1 MCVTEIPLRDLP
13 QLAIEYKRNLESI
26 AAFIE
31 SQIETSHSHDPAIR
45 YRYLID
51 KNVTESLNNAS
62 LCIRA
67 IHRTEESID
76 SDDMDKTSSEA
87 IENSSRYTIGFV
99 HRLVK
104 VLLNGSEPDR
114 NTSIGCIGLYGE
126 SVIDARFRARQQNQS
141 VTAAKV
147 YGILGKLCRGMNSSF
162 TVGQVYPKRTFRFTL
177 YEWSKVLLSTALDF
191 EKLLSELAPLSE
203 NGFQSD
209 MDGIANFFDTLC
221 LDTT

>member
-1 MCVTEIPLRDLP
+1 MP
-13 QLAIEYKRNLESI
+13 QFAIEYKRNLEST
-26 AAFIE
+26 AAFVE
-31 SQIETSHSHDPAIR
+31 SQIETSHDHDPAIR
-45 YRYLID
+45 YRYLLG

-67 IHRTEESID
+67 IHCMEESID
-76 SDDMDKTSSEA
+76 PDNMDKTSSEA

-104 VLLNGSEPDR
+104 VLLVGPEPDR
-114 NTSIGCIGLYGE
+114 NTSIGCMGLYSE
-126 SVIDARFRARQQNQS
+126 SVIDAGLRARRQNYG

-147 YGILGKLCRGMNSSF
+147 HKILGELCRRMNSSF
-162 TVGQVYPKRTFRFTL
+162 TVRQVYPKRIFCFTL
-177 YEWSKVLLSTALDF
+177 YEWSKTLLSTALDF

-209 MDGIANFFDTLC
+209 MDGITNFLDTLC
-221 LDTT
+221 LDRT